1 MNIIHI
7 HINNVYIKKTEI
19 RIKKRFYGFYT
30 NLNIILNNPAFKG
43 DG

>member
-7 HINNVYIKKTEI
+7 HINNVYIKKRNTD
-19 RIKKRFYGFYT
+19 KKRLYGFYT
-30 NLNIILNNPAFKG
+30 NLNIILNNLAFKG